1 MKRGNINKSI
11 KSDNSGLSIVEV
23 LVAVAIL
30 AIVFVPLLK
39 TFTQASTINS
49 KAQKLQNVTSL
60 AEGVMEDVKG
70 KSIQDL
76 HDLAVEDSRVSFSPL
91 DEDRKLTKGNLKKVP
106 PYVVT
111 YENITATQGI
121 TYDAVVTIST
131 DKYGN
136 TVRSDARK
144 YNKEHG
150 TDDIGDVSDA
160 NIRELPQINKVD
172 SNRNAVLSWEI
183 NKYDN
188 KALEKLVAEN
198 LAAKNSVSDSDIA
211 TLKNSYKTTYKTTA
225 EKYINIEIKDDRET
239 SSTKVSCEV
248 EYKTGDATGKSLKY
262 LVYTGY
268 FVEPLA
274 SEPAGP
280 NIYLFYTLSE
290 NVKEGASN
298 IADPIKKEH
307 IKIEDKTTGKRHNI
321 YFIMQDGVNTLGTLN
336 GSKVS
341 LEVSGSGYES
351 SISYNE
357 TSIITDASSL
367 LSGAS
372 TADESDDV
380 YFFSNLKDKN
390 GNNGEL
396 FNSKSKDRIYYVTVE
411 IKEHGKTEV
420 LGTYTSTMQT
430 GEEAE

>member
-1 MKRGNINKSI
+1 MERSSDNKSI
-11 KSDNSGLSIVEV
+11 INDNSGLSIVEV

-70 KSIQDL
+70 KSIQEL
-76 HDLAVEDSRVSFSPL
+76 HDLAVERADVSFLPL
-91 DEDRKLTKGNLKKVP
+91 DKDGTLKKGNLNNVP
-106 PYVVT
+106 PYTVT
-111 YENITATQGI
+111 YENVTATQGI
-121 TYDAVVTIST
+121 TYDAVVTIAT
-131 DKYGN
+131 ENYK
-136 TVRSDARK
+136 
-144 YNKEHG
+144 NKTKG
-150 TDDIGDVSDA
+150 ADDIGDVSDA

-172 SNRNAVLSWEI
+172 SNRNAVLSWEL

-188 KALEKLVAEN
+188 KALEN
-198 LAAKNSVSDSDIA
+198 LAVENFAPKNSVTDPDIA
-211 TLKNSYKTTYKTTA
+211 TLKESYKDTA
-225 EKYINIEIKDDRET
+225 EKYINIEIKEDTDT

-248 EYKTGDATGKSLKY
+248 EYKTGKNASDKSLKY

-290 NVKEGASN
+290 NVKDGASN
-298 IADPIKKEH
+298 IADPIKKEN
-307 IKIEDKTTGKRHNI
+307 IKIEDKTTGKKHNV
-321 YFIMQDGVNTLGTLN
+321 YFIVQDGINELSTIN
-336 GSKVS
+336 GSEVTIN
-341 LEVSGSGYES
+341 VSGSGYSET
-351 SISYNE
+351 ISYNK
-357 TSIITDASSL
+357 TSIIPDAITL
-367 LSGAS
+367 LAGAS
-372 TADESDDV
+372 TPDDESDDV

-390 GNNGEL
+390 GNSGEL

-411 IKEHGKTEV
+411 IKEHGKPEV

-430 GEEAE
+430 GAEAE